1 VNRTN
6 SIERLKAAFARAF
19 ASYACNLPLRCA
31 KMKCWWTWH
40 KSGESKH
47 ERRKE
52 KRKY

>member
-40 KSGESKH
+40 PI
-47 ERRKE
+47 R
-52 KRKY
+52 